1 MRLLKTDLGALP
13 PPNPAFTHRAPLSIT
28 TDKFPKPA
36 LLMVDGFDV
45 AIAFAEY
52 NRVVNEELNREL
64 LVPLILQVD
73 VEILARSPSFYFIAV
88 L

>member
-1 MRLLKTDLGALP
+1 
-13 PPNPAFTHRAPLSIT
+13 
-28 TDKFPKPA
+28 
-36 LLMVDGFDV
+36 MVDGFDV